1 MRNNH
6 NKFAITLMHDSEFRK
21 VYFFHDVRLTCQ
33 ANHPAILALLEKML
47 AGFPVPQKIRGEAT
61 LRAFYYKNATRFP
74 LSLPEDRVR
83 IGKIRLLTG
92 TIVRYYTGS
101 NHAIEYQHYEA
112 LDPIN
117 APILSIIDSDH
128 ANASIQL
135 EHPERYEATFLGRYP
150 LLMALGALLHPFGFE
165 PCHAAAVSAPWD
177 DRQGVLIVGDSG
189 SGKTT
194 LSLGCASSGFG
205 FLGDDLVM
213 LHTDP
218 AGAAMQALTI
228 GNEVSV
234 RSPSLDLWQNLAFLR
249 ALPADR
255 RDKRYCSIE
264 QIRPGASKLQTTIR
278 LLLFPRLTTGTRST
292 CIPLSKAAALQE
304 LIDQC
309 ISRKSMYP
317 QAQQALFL
325 HLSTLAEQAPAY
337 RVAIARGTTDG
348 PQLIGALLTGGAR

>member
-1 MRNNH
+1 
-6 NKFAITLMHDSEFRK
+6 MHDSEFSK

-61 LRAFYYKNATRFP
+61 LHTFYYDDAARFP

-101 NHAIEYQHYEA
+101 DRSTEYQHYEA
-112 LDPIN
+112 LEPIN
-117 APILSIIDSDH
+117 APILSIIDSAH
-128 ANASIQL
+128 ASASIQI
-135 EHPERYEATFLGRYP
+135 EHPERYETSFLGRYP
-150 LLMALGALLHPFGFE
+150 LLMTLGALLHPFGFE
-165 PCHAAAVSAPWD
+165 PCHAAAVTAPWD
-177 DRQGVLIVGDSG
+177 DRQGALIVGDSG

-213 LHTDP
+213 LRADP
-218 AGAAMQALTI
+218 AGDAMQALTL
-228 GNEVSV
+228 GNEVAI

-249 ALPADR
+249 ALPADQ
-255 RDKRYCSIE
+255 RDKRYCSVE
-264 QIRPGASKLQTTIR
+264 QIRSGATRLQTTIR

-292 CIPLSKAAALQE
+292 CIPLSKAAALQA

-309 ISRKSMYP
+309 LSRKSMYP

-325 HLSTLAEQAPAY
+325 LLSTLAEQAPAY
-337 RVAIARGTTDG
+337 RIEIARGTTDG
-348 PQLIGALLTGGAR
+348 PQLLRALLTGGAR